1 MIGGLIAGLLGD
13 NSPVPNGLGSEEMP
27 KTSKEEVLV
36 DKVFT
41 FLAPNDSKRFDNQI
55 LQASYNYIVLVEI
68 VTPHNCKINVT
79 IIDPDL
85 DVYKVFRTD
94 INISQDDEWFD
105 FPFGTAIGGNYTFIF
120 SVVAERNLNV
130 LIKISYDPE
139 DDKCLY
145 NMMSSH
151 DIANLKLYRV
161 TKFYHQTAIEHQV
174 SLRSDYY
181 HKFYVGRVSSIGGDS
196 PPEDEVSADYDIDDP
211 EGIPFII
218 YVNKT
223 LENVGCV
230 IHFNFATAVEGV
242 YTIKIV
248 IYCKVEV
255 VNIAYTIVEDYKK
268 STENEGN
275 STVPDPGDPDPN
287 NGTIPL
293 NFYYVP
299 IEWTIGFVV
308 FAGVIVGFLI
318 VIGSVHKK
326 RKSVSLK

>member
-1 MIGGLIAGLLGD
+1 MIGGLIVGLLGD
-13 NSPVPNGLGSEEMP
+13 NSRIPNGLESGEMP
-27 KTSKEEVLV
+27 KTSSEEIFV

-55 LQASYNYIVLVEI
+55 LQADYNYMVLVEI
-68 VTPHNCKINVT
+68 VTPHSCRINVT

-85 DVYKVFRTD
+85 DVYKIFQTD
-94 INISQDDEWFD
+94 VNISQDDKWFD

-120 SVVAERNLNV
+120 SVIAEDNLNL
-130 LIKISYDPE
+130 LIKIYYDPE

-145 NMMSSH
+145 NIMSSH

-161 TKFYHQTAIEHQV
+161 AKFYHQTVIEHHV

-181 HKFYVGRVSSIGGDS
+181 HKFYIGRVSSIGGDS
-196 PPEDEVSADYDIDDP
+196 PPEKEVSADYNIDDP
-211 EGIPFII
+211 DGIEFKI
-218 YVNKT
+218 YRNKT
-223 LENVGCV
+223 LEDVGYV

-248 IYCKVEV
+248 IYCKVDV
-255 VNIAYTIVEDYKK
+255 VNIAYAIVEDYKK

-299 IEWTIGFVV
+299 VEWTIGFIV

-318 VIGSVHKK
+318 VIGSTHKK